1 MTSPRKS
8 AKTGPMARRKQYPDQ
23 TIARLPPGTLEAIQL
38 VLEPGETQG
47 DLVRAAVAKEV
58 KRRIARRQREGRP
71 LNPVDEPSC

>member
-1 MTSPRKS
+1 
-8 AKTGPMARRKQYPDQ
+8 MARKKQYPDQ
-23 TIARLPPGTLEAIQL
+23 TIARLPPGTLETIQL

-47 DLVRAAVAKEV
+47 DLVRAAVTKEI